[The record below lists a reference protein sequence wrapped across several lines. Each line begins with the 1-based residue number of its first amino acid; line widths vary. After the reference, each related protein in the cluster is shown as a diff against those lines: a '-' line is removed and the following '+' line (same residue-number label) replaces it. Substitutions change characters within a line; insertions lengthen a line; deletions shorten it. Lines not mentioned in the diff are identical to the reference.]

1 MLDVTTR
8 VLVVIGTRPEAIKLA
23 PVVRAARAAGFD
35 VQVCVTGQHRE
46 MLRPVLE
53 LFDIAPDHDLDLMT
67 PGQTLSR
74 LTSAALEGTTGVI
87 EKCKPSWVIVQGDTT
102 TALAAALAAFYAG
115 VPVGHVEAGLRTN
128 DKRQPFPEEANRRM
142 VDDLADL
149 HFPPTER
156 ARANLIREGHSGA
169 TLRVTGN
176 TGIDALRYAISLD
189 YEIARGP
196 LAAIPRDRRI
206 VLVTA
211 HRRESFGDGIV
222 AICRALE
229 RLVGETDDI
238 QVVYPVHLNPN
249 VQDPV
254 RARLSDNER
263 ITLLPPLDY
272 MSLIQ
277 LMRASTLI
285 LTDSGGIQE
294 EAPSLGRPVLV
305 LREVT
310 ERPEAVE
317 AGCARLIGTNES
329 RIVREARRLLEDDA
343 AYQRMAHVANP
354 FGDGHASERIV
365 DALRFAPAHSN
376 GELANGELAPLPH
389 MSTPDF
395 TWAPIGAMPTG
406 SANGDGQA

>member
-395 TWAPIGAMPTG
+395 TWAPIGAMPAG
-406 SANGDGQA
+406 PANGDGQA

>member
-1 MLDVTTR
+1 MLIVTAPR

-23 PVVRAARAAGFD
+23 PVIRAARAAAFD
-35 VQVCVTGQHRE
+35 VRVCVTGQHRE
-46 MLRPVLE
+46 MLRPILE

-74 LTSAALEGTTGVI
+74 LTAAALEGTSRVI
-87 EKCKPSWVIVQGDTT
+87 EACNPAWVVVQGDTT
-102 TALAAALAAFYAG
+102 TAMAASLASFYRG
-115 VPVGHVEAGLRTN
+115 VPVAHVEAGLRTN
-128 DKRQPFPEEANRRM
+128 DKRQPFPEEANRRI

-149 HFPPTER
+149 HLAPTER
-156 ARANLIREGHSGA
+156 ARTNLLREGHSPA
-169 TLRVTGN
+169 TVRLTGN

-189 YEIARGP
+189 YEMARGP
-196 LAAIPRDRRI
+196 LGALPRDRRI

-211 HRRESFGDGIV
+211 HRRESFGVGMV
-222 AICRALE
+222 AICRALVQ
-229 RLVGETDDI
+229 LVQQIDDI
-238 QVVYPVHLNPN
+238 QIVYPVHLNPN

-254 RARLSDNER
+254 REHLSGQER
-263 ITLLPPLDY
+263 ISLLPPLDY

-305 LREVT
+305 LRDVT

-317 AGCARLIGTNES
+317 AGCARIVGTNES
-329 RIVREARRLLEDDA
+329 RIVREARRLLEDET
-343 AYQRMAHVANP
+343 AYRRMAHVANP

-365 DALRFAPAHSN
+365 DALRIAPPHARTD
-376 GELANGELAPLPH
+376 LAPLPH
-389 MSTPDF
+389 VTTPDF
-395 TWAPIGAMPTG
+395 TWAPIGAMPAG
-406 SANGDGQA
+406 SSNGES

>member
-67 PGQTLSR
+67 PGQTLPR
-74 LTSAALEGTTGVI
+74 LTAAALEGTTGVI
-87 EKCKPSWVIVQGDTT
+87 EKCNPSWVIVQGDTT

-115 VPVGHVEAGLRTN
+115 IPVAHVEAGLRTN

-176 TGIDALRYAISLD
+176 TGIDALRYAIPLD

-317 AGCARLIGTNES
+317 AGCARLIGTNAS
-329 RIVREARRLLEDDA
+329 RVGRQARPHPQDDA

-395 TWAPIGAMPTG
+395 TWAPIGAMPAG
-406 SANGDGQA
+406 PANGDGQA

>member
-1 MLDVTTR
+1 MLVVTTP

-23 PVVRAARAAGFD
+23 PVVRAARASGFD

-74 LTSAALEGTTGVI
+74 LTAAALEGTTRVI
-87 EKCKPSWVIVQGDTT
+87 EKCNPSWVIVQGDTT
-102 TALAAALAAFYAG
+102 TALAAALAAFYRG
-115 VPVGHVEAGLRTN
+115 VPVAHVEAGLRTN

-156 ARANLIREGHSGA
+156 ARANLLREGHSGA

-196 LAAIPRDRRI
+196 LAALPRDRRI

-211 HRRESFGDGIV
+211 HRRESFGDGMV

-229 RLVGETDDI
+229 RLVRETDDI
-238 QVVYPVHLNPN
+238 QVVYPVHLNPK

-254 RARLSDNER
+254 RARLTDNDR

-294 EAPSLGRPVLV
+294 EAPTLGRPVLV
-305 LREVT
+305 LRDVT

-317 AGCARLIGTNES
+317 AGCARLVGTNES

-365 DALRFAPAHSN
+365 DALRFAHAQ
-376 GELANGELAPLPH
+376 ANGDFAPLPR

-395 TWAPIGAMPTG
+395 TWAPTGAMPAG